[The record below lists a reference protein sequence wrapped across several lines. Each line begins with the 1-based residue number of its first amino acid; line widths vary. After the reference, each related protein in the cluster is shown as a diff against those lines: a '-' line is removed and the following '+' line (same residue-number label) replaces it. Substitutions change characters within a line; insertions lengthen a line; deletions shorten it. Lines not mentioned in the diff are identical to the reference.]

1 MQEAVRKSAAAQ
13 LHQLAMITPPDG
25 GSHHLVKPLL
35 TLLNDSSPAV
45 LLSVLS
51 HMPIVMSRLCLDANN
66 YRDIVSALV
75 ATEEA
80 SARQWRLAVAIVAA
94 IQEMVDE
101 VPFGA
106 CIVPLQILCQTHIPS
121 NCTLQPQTN
130 MCK

>member
-1 MQEAVRKSAAAQ
+1 
-13 LHQLAMITPPDG
+13 
-25 GSHHLVKPLL
+25 
-35 TLLNDSSPAV
+35 
-45 LLSVLS
+45 
-51 HMPIVMSRLCLDANN
+51 MPIVMSRLCLDANN

-106 CIVPLQILCQTHIPS
+106 CIVPLQILYQTYIPS